1 MEGTYK
7 FQVNTYLKS
16 TQGHYKTKRKGL
28 FLKVTFG
35 YVGKIKIKKKE
46 LIRNSHSNAI
56 PISKTLLYI
65 SF

>member
-35 YVGKIKIKKKE
+35 YVGKIKIKKIE
-46 LIRNSHSNAI
+46 LIRNSHS
-56 PISKTLLYI
+56 KK
-65 SF
+65 